1 MNKYMSVNVIFAK
14 FSRDYIATKKYLPI
28 RPSEMGVL
36 NILTRCEGDFTP
48 MKLAETLGVSKPMVT
63 AHINVLLKK
72 GYVRKEPSPDDKRS
86 FYVRPTEKAIALADE
101 AEAKQTEYIKA
112 VEERLGE
119 KDFAALTELMEKA
132 QVVLGEMIDR

>member
-14 FSRDYIATKKYLPI
+14 FSRDYMATKKYLPI

-72 GYVRKEPSPDDKRS
+72 GYVREEPSPDDKRS

>member
-14 FSRDYIATKKYLPI
+14 FSRDYMATKKYLPI

>member
-14 FSRDYIATKKYLPI
+14 FSRDYMATKKYLPI

-36 NILTRCEGDFTP
+36 NILTQCEDDFTP
-48 MKLAETLGVSKPMVT
+48 MKLAEKLGVSKPMVT

-72 GYVRKEPSPDDKRS
+72 GYVRKEASHDDKRS
-86 FYVRPTEKAIALADE
+86 FFVRPTEKAIALADE

-112 VEERLGE
+112 IEERLGE
-119 KDFAALTELMEKA
+119 KDFAALTELLDKA
-132 QVVLGEMIDR
+132 QGVLGEMIDR